1 MKEKRI
7 EGFDER
13 IEETIIRSGMSR
25 AEITKK
31 MGASRKLL
39 MPNNILG
46 HQLSALYIARFCAVT
61 KTDANWLL
69 GLTERR
75 KT

>member
-1 MKEKRI
+1 MRTGRI

-25 AEITKK
+25 AEIAKK
-31 MGASRKLL
+31 MGASRKIL

-61 KTDANWLL
+61 KTDAKWLL

>member
-1 MKEKRI
+1 
-7 EGFDER
+7 
-13 IEETIIRSGMSR
+13 MSR
-25 AEITKK
+25 TEITKK

-61 KTDANWLL
+61 NTDANWLL
-69 GLTERR
+69 GITGRR